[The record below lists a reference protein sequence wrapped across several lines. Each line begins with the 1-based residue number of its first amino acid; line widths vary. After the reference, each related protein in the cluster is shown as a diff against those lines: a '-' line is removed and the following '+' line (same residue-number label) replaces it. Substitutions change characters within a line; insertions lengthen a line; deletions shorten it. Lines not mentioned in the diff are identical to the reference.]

1 MTSTSNQLP
10 AITHPNRP
18 LKLMVRG
25 AVAGLCLGALTGSLL
40 AGLGELLYG
49 AVPALPYFVFGAIFG
64 GVIGAACGFLSAVL
78 ALVAEHAASRW
89 PKAARTVLIAAAA
102 FTGVMAPFLGFFGPD
117 LFDLASTWVLWAG
130 GLAAAPLALWMLH
143 RHPGQQPEPVAMEP
157 ESG

>member
-1 MTSTSNQLP
+1 
-10 AITHPNRP
+10 
-18 LKLMVRG
+18 MVRG
-25 AVAGLCLGALTGSLL
+25 AVTGLCLGALAGSLL

-49 AVPALPYFVFGAIFG
+49 AVPAFPYFVFGAIFG
-64 GVIGAACGFLSAVL
+64 GLIGTVCGFVSAVL
-78 ALVAEHAASRW
+78 SLIAEHIARNWPWPARIALVG
-89 PKAARTVLIAAAA
+89 AAA

-117 LFDLASTWVLWAG
+117 LFGLGSTWVLWAG